1 MKSPAVEPTAALLA
15 QVEGHPVFASL
26 PESAL
31 RQLLAQTTEVSAA
44 TGTTIVHRGAPGD
57 AMFVIL
63 EGEAEV
69 PICDGDGRHR
79 FTAHLVAGDVF
90 GEMSLLTGEPR
101 TADVV
106 AATDVRCLRLER
118 AMVDRLVQREPKI
131 AGLLTSL
138 LGHRLLQSDGIR
150 TVGKYE
156 LIGEL
161 GVGGMGRVFRG
172 MHPQLGRPVAVKML
186 DHELVHHEDFAE
198 RFRAEARIIA
208 SMRHPNI
215 VDLYDVE
222 EAYGTMF
229 IILQQLDGESLD
241 VTLERGPLDAATVR
255 RIVRDVASALHCAH
269 SHGVVHRDVKPSNV
283 LLLPGPRACLTDF
296 GVAARSNGVCRDD
309 GRFLGTPTY
318 ASPEHALGQEVDA
331 RSDIYALGVMAWEL
345 LVGRPPFTGTS
356 TREILRRHIHE
367 DVPPILEANPAVPTD
382 LAAVIDRATQ
392 RDPDARWESGQAILD
407 YLDLAERRSSAPRS
421 VKVRT
426 VTLVYTPDADGDVD
440 RLLTTF
446 ERMAA
451 PIDGLR
457 VKLSE

>member
-1 MKSPAVEPTAALLA
+1 MTHDAIIQTLSACPLFADLGRGAVERVADYFD
-15 QVEGHPVFASL
+15 V
-26 PESAL
+26 
-31 RQLLAQTTEVSAA
+31 
-44 TGTTIVHRGAPGD
+44 
-57 AMFVIL
+57 L
-63 EGEAEV
+63 EGAVGDRLYSEGDSVVGLYVVIEGELVAKV
-69 PICDGDGRHR
+69 TGADGREHNIR
-79 FTAHLVAGDVF
+79 TVRPGDVF